1 MTTREQTDEITSRA
15 LALAAICGS
24 ILSGEEPEVQGCAL
38 ADMMTTFLRGHHISG
53 DARSE
58 REMREEMFA
67 QWIETVRKLLLFYD
81 KPPVGT
87 Q

>member
-1 MTTREQTDEITSRA
+1 MTTREQVDEMTSRA
-15 LALAAICGS
+15 LALAAVCGS

-38 ADMMTTFLRGHHISG
+38 ADMMTTFLRGHHIFG
-53 DARSE
+53 DERSE

-67 QWIETVRKLLLFYD
+67 RWIETVRNLLLLYD
-81 KPPVGT
+81 KPPVGM